1 MLSNSSI
8 QSRKIL
14 TAPVGQNLLDGI
26 RMLRKKPNAK
36 GVNMIHRYPQALK
49 ESHVE
54 EHFSISIE
62 DPFRSLENDLS
73 PHTIS
78 WLEAQQNLTEEYLN
92 QYPYRKDMLK
102 RLKELVDYPKLSPP
116 YKMGDWYYYSR
127 NDGLQNQWV
136 YYRRATMI
144 DAEEI
149 FFDPNTLSQDGTTR
163 ASWCGFSRDYRYFSF
178 LVSPSGADAG
188 EIWTLDT
195 YSKEFIPDK
204 ITDVRHSGVSW
215 WKDGFFYSRYDNTQD
230 YQSQDANMK
239 IYYHKLGE
247 DNAQDSLIYEDPEN
261 PLRYHHIW
269 VSDDEKTLFLYST
282 KGTRSS
288 RILYRAA
295 EGDSPWQTLFDGF
308 EFDAFIFDAYEEGF
322 VYLFTN
328 KHAPNYRLLKVDLR
342 RPQEENWQEIIP
354 QRDYLLASA
363 QLAGGKLL
371 AIFSKD
377 VSSQIEVF
385 DTAGNYLYP
394 IPMPYQGAAYL
405 HVLKKEEDEAY
416 FGFDSFIHPHE
427 YYHYNIKDSKLTYYH
442 CDPIKADVSKIV
454 SKQVFYPSL
463 DGTMIP
469 LTIIYREGMIRNG
482 LNPCLLYGYGGFNI
496 SLMPSFS
503 DTRVALLE
511 KGFIYAIANLRGG
524 GEYGEAWHEAG
535 MKLQKQNVF
544 NDFIAAAQY
553 LIQEGYTSSQ
563 KLAING
569 GSNGGLLVGACLT
582 QRPDLF
588 KVAVPQ
594 MGVLDMLR
602 YHKFTCGWGWM
613 GEYGNPDEEE
623 HFKNL
628 LAYSPLHNIKAG
640 QKYPATMITTAD
652 HDDRVIPGHSFKFA
666 ATLQEKAD
674 PGNPVLLYTQ
684 GQSSHGP
691 SSTTK
696 SLELTADVYSFICMT
711 LGV

>member
-1 MLSNSSI
+1 MLTQDIKEGEMMTQVVPSYPI
-8 QSRKIL
+8 TPKEDV
-14 TAPVGQNLLDGI
+14 TEDHFGI
-26 RMLRKKPNAK
+26 R
-36 GVNMIHRYPQALK
+36 
-49 ESHVE
+49 
-54 EHFSISIE
+54 IE
-62 DPFRSLENDLS
+62 DPYRKLENDRSEVTAAWLKEQQTVTDDFLS
-73 PHTIS
+73 RYPHRKAM
-78 WLEAQQNLTEEYLN
+78 LE
-92 QYPYRKDMLK
+92 
-102 RLKELVDYPKLSPP
+102 RLKELIDYPKQSVP

-136 YYRRATMI
+136 LYRKASLGGV
-144 DAEEI
+144 EEV
-149 FFDPNTLSQDGTTR
+149 FLDPNTLSEDGTTR
-163 ASWCGFSRDYRYFSF
+163 ASWCGYSKDYRYFSF
-178 LVSPSGADAG
+178 MVSPSGADAG
-188 EIWTLDT
+188 EIWTMDSRTKAFL
-195 YSKEFIPDK
+195 PDK
-204 ITDVRHSGVSW
+204 ITNVRHSGASW

-247 DNAQDSLIYEDPEN
+247 DNAEDRLIYEDPEN

-427 YYHYNIKDSKLTYYH
+427 YYHYDIKDNKLTFFH

-454 SKQVFYPSL
+454 SEQVFYPSL

-469 LTIIYREGMIRNG
+469 LTLIYREGMVRNG
-482 LNPCLLYGYGGFNI
+482 LNPCLLYGYGGFSI

-524 GEYGEAWHEAG
+524 NEYGEAWHEAG
-535 MKLQKQNVF
+535 MKLNKQNVF
-544 NDFIAAAQY
+544 DDFIAAAEY
-553 LIQEGYTSSQ
+553 LIREGYTSSQ

-582 QRPDLF
+582 QRPDLY

-613 GEYGNPDEEE
+613 KEYGNPEEAE